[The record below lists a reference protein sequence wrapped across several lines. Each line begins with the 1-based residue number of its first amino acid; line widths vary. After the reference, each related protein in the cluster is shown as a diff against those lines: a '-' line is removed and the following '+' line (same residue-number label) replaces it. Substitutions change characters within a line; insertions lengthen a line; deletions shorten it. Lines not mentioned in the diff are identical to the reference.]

1 MAKTYEYNPWD
12 GSYHVLEDLADGG
25 LAITHCQDIDAALD
39 WTKKQQNSGHNDYG
53 GLRDKNDIKHYATVS
68 MGAIL
73 EMRKEGID
81 FWNKNHEKDMLKWLE
96 RKAPKCKVTN
106 RKIV

>member
-12 GSYHVLEDLADGG
+12 GSYHVLEDLSDGKI
-25 LAITHCQDIDAALD
+25 AITHCQDIDKALD
-39 WTKKQQNSGHNDYG
+39 WTKKQKNSGQNDYG
-53 GLRDKNDIKHYATVS
+53 GLRDKDDLKHYATVS

-106 RKIV
+106 

>member
-1 MAKTYEYNPWD
+1 MAKTFEYNPD
-12 GSYHVLEDLADGG
+12 GSYHVLEDDADGN
-25 LAITHCQDIDAALD
+25 LLITHCQDVDAALN
-39 WTKKQQNSGHNDYG
+39 WTQKQKNSGQNDYG
-53 GLRDKNDIKHYATVS
+53 GLKDKSDLKHYATVS
-68 MGAIL
+68 MGAVL

-81 FWNKNHEKDMLKWLE
+81 FWNVDHEKDMLKWLE